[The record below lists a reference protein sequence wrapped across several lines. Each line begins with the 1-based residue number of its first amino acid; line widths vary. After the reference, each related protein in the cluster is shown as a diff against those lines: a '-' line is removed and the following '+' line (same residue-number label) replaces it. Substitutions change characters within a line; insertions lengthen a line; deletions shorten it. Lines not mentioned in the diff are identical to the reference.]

1 MRVFRLCS
9 LWFDNAN
16 EEFVSEMI
24 KVGFKRQTL
33 GCLLDRAG
41 VLVLC
46 VVFLDYF
53 LHPPRNIN
61 VNW

>member
-24 KVGFKRQTL
+24 KVCQLTPFISATKL
-33 GCLLDRAG
+33 KNC
-41 VLVLC
+41 
-46 VVFLDYF
+46 FLY
-53 LHPPRNIN
+53 
-61 VNW
+61 